1 MIRIS
6 LSSAVMALI
15 LNAVFSKKPIMMFN
29 NMPFSGETIPA
40 MHETYE
46 RLMLAAKELRDVTMP
61 AAVARLLN
69 TSQQVLKN
77 WEKRG
82 LSEGGA
88 LVAQRIIGCDA
99 NWLLGTTQQMDLQ
112 AWKPASESTAT
123 SAGRNVAEFQP
134 DRWPFTTFTAQEFNT
149 LLDEEKRT
157 QFEDQILGS
166 ITRARQQRD
175 KLSKYG

>member
-1 MIRIS
+1 MHG
-6 LSSAVMALI
+6 I
-15 LNAVFSKKPIMMFN
+15 LNAVFSKKRIVAFN
-29 NMPFSGETIPA
+29 NTPFSEETIPA

-46 RLMLAAKELRDVTMP
+46 RLMLAAKEMRDVSMP

-88 LVAQRIIGCDA
+88 LVAQRVIGCDA
-99 NWLLGTTQQMDLQ
+99 NWLLGSSDQMELQ
-112 AWKPASESTAT
+112 TWKPSAAT
-123 SAGRNVAEFQP
+123 PQTVAKENVASFSA
-134 DRWPFTTFTAQEFNT
+134 DRWPFSTFTAHEFLT
-149 LLDEEKRT
+149 LLDEDKRT

-166 ITRARQQRD
+166 ITRARQQRERM
-175 KLSKYG
+175 SKVG

>member
-1 MIRIS
+1 MGG
-6 LSSAVMALI
+6 I

-29 NMPFSGETIPA
+29 NMPFSGETIPG

-46 RLMLAAKELRDVTMP
+46 RLMLAAKEMRDVTMP

-88 LVAQRIIGCDA
+88 LVAQRVIGCDA
-99 NWLLGTTQQMDLQ
+99 NWLLGHTDQMASQ
-112 AWKPASESTAT
+112 AWKPDAPAAPLGAKE
-123 SAGRNVAEFQP
+123 NVAVFSTE
-134 DRWPFTTFTAQEFNT
+134 RWPFTTFTAHEFIT
-149 LLDEEKRT
+149 LLDDDKRT

-175 KLSKYG
+175 RMSKVG